1 MERYSCIHRLV
12 NEVSFVKNSLQ
23 ALRKSTRFC
32 EYSFQIYYLGNAS
45 SLTLARLGLK
55 GLNIADS
62 QIRHPLPKLD
72 QGNQHL
78 PGKLS
83 SLTIQSLR
91 DTEFCWAFG
100 DIISIP
106 SDFIDNK
113 KKQINKQKN
122 KQNKTKS
129 KKAQ

>member
-1 MERYSCIHRLV
+1 M
-12 NEVSFVKNSLQ
+12 K
-23 ALRKSTRFC
+23 
-32 EYSFQIYYLGNAS
+32 
-45 SLTLARLGLK
+45 ARLGLK

-72 QGNQHL
+72 QGNQQL

-83 SLTIQSLR
+83 SLTIQSLS

-113 KKQINKQKN
+113 KKQINKQN
-122 KQNKTKS
+122 KKENEKQKGS
-129 KKAQ
+129 IS